1 MKADL
6 PLISVVVPVY
16 NIRDYVRKCLESII
30 RQSYKNLE
38 IIVVDDGSMDG
49 SGEVC
54 DKFAKIDSRVRVV
67 HQENGGLSSAR
78 NAGLKKAKGEF
89 VCFIDGDDYIRKDFV
104 LDLYS
109 ATRDNNADVAV
120 CGFNKEIPR
129 EEVLSGREATARLL
143 IEQENLEIVAWNKL
157 YKKSLFDEGGIKY
170 PEGEKHEDSL
180 TTYKLLSSANRVV
193 YVPKALYVY
202 VERGGSIMDSVEVA
216 PRLKM
221 RERAAEEA
229 IQFLKGREEL
239 VEAAKVSLLLAKY
252 AFLDFSI
259 SGRVDKKEGA
269 EALDWIRKNAKKYK
283 NNKFLTKKL
292 KVYNFLST
300 NFGGVLYTVFRKIR
314 HE

>member
-1 MKADL
+1 MKTESL
-6 PLISVVVPVY
+6 LVSVVVPVY
-16 NIRDYVRKCLESII
+16 NVRGYVEKCLESIV
-30 RQSYKNLE
+30 RQSYENLE
-38 IIVVDDGSMDG
+38 IIVVDDGSTDE
-49 SGEVC
+49 SGEIC
-54 DKFAKIDSRVRVV
+54 DQFAKMDARVRVV
-67 HQENGGLSSAR
+67 HQKNGGLSNAR
-78 NAGLKKAKGEF
+78 NTGLKKAKGEF

-109 ATRDNNADVAV
+109 AARDNEAEIAI
-120 CGFNKEIPR
+120 CGVNKEIPR
-129 EEVLSGREATARLL
+129 EEVLSGEEATVRLL
-143 IEQENLEIVAWNKL
+143 IGQENLEIIACNKI
-157 YKKSLFDEGGIKY
+157 YKKSLFVENEVGY

-180 TTYKLLSSANRVV
+180 TTYKLLSLAKKVA
-193 YVPKALYVY
+193 YVSKSLYVY
-202 VERGGSIMDSVEVA
+202 VTRGGSIMDSVEVA

-229 IQFLKGREEL
+229 IQFLKGQKEL

-259 SGRVDKKEGA
+259 SGRVDKKEGE

-292 KVYNFLST
+292 KIYNLLST